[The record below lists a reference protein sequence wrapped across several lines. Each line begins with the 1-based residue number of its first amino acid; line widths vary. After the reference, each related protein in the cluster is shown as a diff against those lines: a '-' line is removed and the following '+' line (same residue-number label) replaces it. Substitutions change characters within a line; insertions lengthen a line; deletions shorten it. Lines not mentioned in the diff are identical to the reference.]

1 MAVRGQREF
10 EKYRRGEPLTHK
22 QTLLAQCF
30 ICNGAE
36 EGGEDCKSVSC
47 PLYQYMP
54 YKTGRKKRLVSEE
67 ERQVLA
73 ERLNKA
79 RRPVKLPSNGT
90 EILQAN
96 GVTFDEMG

>member
-1 MAVRGQREF
+1 MRGRRDYERFKNRES
-10 EKYRRGEPLTHK
+10 LTHK
-22 QTLLAQCF
+22 QAILAHCYA
-30 ICNGAE
+30 CNGLD

-79 RRPVKLPSNGT
+79 RRPVKRPSNGT

-96 GVTFDEMG
+96 GVTFDERG